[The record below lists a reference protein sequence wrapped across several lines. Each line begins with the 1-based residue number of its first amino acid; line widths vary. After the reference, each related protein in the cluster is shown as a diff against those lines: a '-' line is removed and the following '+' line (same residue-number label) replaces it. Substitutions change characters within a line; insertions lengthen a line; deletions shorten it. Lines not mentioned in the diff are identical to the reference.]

1 MNKTMIAAAVVG
13 LSVLFASSSVNAA
26 AKIHVA
32 GENTTFWKLAKKYEV
47 SIDSLM
53 KANPNVKPANIYK
66 GLRLTI
72 PSTNTKA
79 AAKTVTALSVN
90 ETADSAAA
98 APKVTALSGK
108 SYAYSKSIQVK
119 ATAYTAAASENG
131 GWAGL
136 DYFGNSLKVGTV
148 AVDPKM
154 IPLGTKLYVTGYDYN
169 GLPQGGMIAT
179 ATDIGGSIKG
189 NRIDIFVPD
198 SQSKAMKFGIQ
209 QVKIYILK

>member
-1 MNKTMIAAAVVG
+1 
-13 LSVLFASSSVNAA
+13 
-26 AKIHVA
+26 
-32 GENTTFWKLAKKYEV
+32 
-47 SIDSLM
+47 
-53 KANPNVKPANIYK
+53 
-66 GLRLTI
+66 
-72 PSTNTKA
+72 
-79 AAKTVTALSVN
+79 
-90 ETADSAAA
+90 
-98 APKVTALSGK
+98 
-108 SYAYSKSIQVK
+108 
-119 ATAYTAAASENG
+119 SENG

-136 DYFGNSLKVGTV
+136 DYFGNSLKVGTI

-209 QVKIYILK
+209 QVKIYILE